1 MRVGIRSSKPRITGI
16 PDNRPGSSEE
26 MKKSLYDENDKTW
39 EPKHAR
45 NKEIAVKV
53 DGGDIVIRDT
63 SDDKTFIRSDTYRT
77 LKHAR

>member
-1 MRVGIRSSKPRITGI
+1 
-16 PDNRPGSSEE
+16 